1 MFSFPEC
8 VTWLTVGLTECVA
21 VVTLN
26 IITIIVLVK
35 NRNLR
40 KRSTYL
46 VINLAVADI
55 LLGGFAIHALFYGFG
70 VVCNVWKYNSIDPW
84 AAMCYLHSF
93 TCSLFPL

>member
-1 MFSFPEC
+1 MFSFADC

-21 VVTLN
+21 IVTLN

-46 VINLAVADI
+46 VINLAVADM
-55 LLGGFAIHALFYGFG
+55 LVGGFATIDLFYWFG
-70 VVCNVWKYNSIDPW
+70 VVNCNFWEYNSIDPW
-84 AAMCYLHSF
+84 ADYVLG
-93 TCSLFPL
+93 TLVR